1 MKVAVKTLENKAA
14 GDITLDKAIFGVEV
28 RKDILHRMVNYQMAK
43 RRSGNHKVKQRH
55 EISGTG
61 KKPWAQKGTGRARAG
76 DLKRNI
82 DRGGA
87 TVFGPVVRSH
97 AFDLPKKI
105 RKLALKMA
113 LSAKASEGKLI
124 ILDDAKAKTH
134 KTKPMAE
141 ALQKME
147 LSSAVIVGGAEIDP
161 NFARATANL
170 PRIDV
175 LPSQGANVYDILR
188 RDTLVLTKQ
197 AVNDITEKLK
207 G

>member
-1 MKVAVKTLENKAA
+1 MKAEVKTLENKAA
-14 GDITLDKAIFGVEV
+14 GDITLNKEIFGAEV
-28 RKDILHRMVNYQMAK
+28 RSDIIHRMVNYQLAK

-55 EISGTG
+55 EVTGTG

-97 AFDLPKKI
+97 AVSMPKKL
-105 RKLALKMA
+105 RKLALKSA
-113 LSAKASEGKLI
+113 LSAKAADGKLI
-124 ILDDAKAKTH
+124 ILDDVKAKTH

-141 ALQKME
+141 ALAKFGVD
-147 LSSAVIVGGAEIDP
+147 SALIVGGAEIDV

-175 LPSQGANVYDILR
+175 LPSQGANVYDIIR
-188 RDTLVLTKQ
+188 RDVLILTKD
-197 AVNDITEKLK
+197 AVNDLTEKLK